1 MTAEVVEA
9 ASPFQ
14 ARDEGSI
21 PFTRSNGFKG
31 LVERPYVLATKLRRP
46 CNRATSALRT
56 ASISASTRAAHDPIS
71 GSSRHG
77 AMSTASAQSRPA
89 PQLSP
94 ASLPTSCQRHEARDT
109 GQGDRHKTAKKAS
122 PTDDERVKAV
132 RGAKRSLGVAPRKL
146 QASTSEKTIGMA
158 TQVGLGLAGL
168 RDRAIQL
175 LAFALAARR
184 SELVTLNVEDLEFCD
199 EGIRVRGRS

>member
-1 MTAEVVEA
+1 LPQNCAGPVTGQHQPCEPPR
-9 ASPFQ
+9 SRLQPGPPTIRFQ
-14 ARDEGSI
+14 
-21 PFTRSNGFKG
+21 
-31 LVERPYVLATKLRRP
+31 
-46 CNRATSALRT
+46 
-56 ASISASTRAAHDPIS
+56 DP
-71 GSSRHG
+71 RHG